1 MSGERVARREEG
13 EGWVSFIGVLFALL
27 GAFNALDGIVA
38 LAGDAQFREEN
49 LFFGDLTFWGLT
61 LLGLGALQL
70 LTAVLILR
78 RNAPLRLQPDLAA
91 LLRRRLPDLVAADH
105 RRRRPDHLRALH
117 PRPPLQVAPP
127 APPWRRWRATP
138 RSPSGSGS
146 Q

>member
-1 MSGERVARREEG
+1 MSAERAAQREPG

-61 LLGLGALQL
+61 LLGIGALQL

-78 RNAPLRLQPDLAA
+78 RNANGQGLGIILCAFNLIWQLFFVAVFPIWS
-91 LLRRRLPDLVAADH
+91 LLIIAADVLIIYGLCIH
-105 RRRRPDHLRALH
+105 DRHFK
-117 PRPPLQVAPP
+117 
-127 APPWRRWRATP
+127 
-138 RSPSGSGS
+138 
-146 Q
+146 